1 MSKEIDFLNDFLKK
15 IKEIL
20 DDYAAKRF
28 FKEIRMEECS
38 LTSSNFSFVLTLRFV
53 CSKRKEGVKSE

>member
-1 MSKEIDFLNDFLKK
+1 MSKEIDFLTDFMNK

-20 DDYAAKRF
+20 DDYTAKQF

-38 LTSSNFSFVLTLRFV
+38 LTSSGFSFVLTLRFI
-53 CSKRKEGVKSE
+53 CTKRREGG